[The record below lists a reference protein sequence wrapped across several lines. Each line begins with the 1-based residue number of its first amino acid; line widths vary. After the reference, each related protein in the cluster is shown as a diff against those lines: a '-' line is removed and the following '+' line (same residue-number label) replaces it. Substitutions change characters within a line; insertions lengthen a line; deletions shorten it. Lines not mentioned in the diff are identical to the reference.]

1 MDLSKLSDAD
11 LLALHRGDLSKVSD
25 VGLRMLTNSAA
36 PAPAAPAM
44 NVDPTE
50 GMSIF
55 EKMAAGAGK
64 AVYDIGRGAGQM
76 LGLVSDKDVAK
87 ARELDAPLMATKSG
101 VAGNILGNILTSVP
115 AMMIPGGQGAAGAA
129 LTGAGMAALQPTT
142 ADESRLKNMALGGA
156 MGAALPAAVSGLK
169 AAKAALYDPLAGQE
183 RIIGGA
189 LNRAAGSD
197 AATLAQA
204 LRGKSAATPGVRLSA
219 GQVGGSEG
227 LSALEDAITSALPS
241 GELARAGRSNRA
253 ALADA
258 LRGVA
263 KTPEDMAAAMSARE
277 SASGNLYNQAR
288 AQGVDMASLAPE
300 AQANIAS
307 FQQRVPEDILARA
320 KELAK
325 INGTPMDNESSI
337 QGMHWVKKAI
347 DSKIGQAVSSGDKE
361 MARAYQG
368 LQNDLVQ
375 GMGEISPLYDA
386 ARTTHAQMSKPINQM
401 QVGQSLAQKLIP
413 ATAGDIP
420 ESLNY
425 ASLAKAM
432 QNPDRLAQQATG
444 FSGAKMANV
453 LSPEQ
458 MATVQGVTSDASQ
471 IAEAL
476 KRGMGTGSPTAR
488 RLAGGEMLAQHFAQ
502 EAPITSKLLSIAG
515 YIPGLGVMGKG
526 ISLAASVVGNKVQA
540 QMLGKLD
547 DMLANNPQQVAKL
560 IEVELSRIEPS
571 ARQQIIRALPQQV
584 AASLPASFLS
594 SVAATNAAQ

>member
-11 LLALHRGDLSKVSD
+11 LVALHRGDLSKVSD

-36 PAPAAPAM
+36 PAAPAPAM

-50 GMSIF
+50 DMSIF

-76 LGLVSDKDVAK
+76 LGLVSDKDIAK

>member
-307 FQQRVPEDILARA
+307 FQQRIPEDILSRA

-386 ARTTHAQMSKPINQM
+386 ARTTHAQMSQPINQM